1 MNFKL
6 EALLKLNKNKE
17 DLAMRE
23 MGRVNAHL
31 QSQKQRSSFMLSI
44 AEERIDSRN
53 NRIQEGIDIN
63 TLALYDN
70 FFQGVKLQNSRQEKV
85 ISEVQTRLEDTR
97 TKLVEAMRKRK
108 TLEILKDKELRA
120 EKSRQ
125 KNRELKEMDEIASN
139 AWRQNND

>member
-6 EALLKLNKNKE
+6 EALLKLNKSKE
-17 DLAMRE
+17 DLVMRE
-23 MGRVNAHL
+23 LGRINSHL
-31 QSQKQRSSFMLSI
+31 QNQKQRSTFMLSI
-44 AEERIDSRN
+44 ANEKIDSRN
-53 NRIQEGIDIN
+53 NRLQEGMDIG

-70 FFQGVKLQNSRQEKV
+70 FFQGVKLQNAKQSKV

-108 TLEILKDKELRA
+108 TLEILKDKEILD

-125 KNRELKEMDEIASN
+125 KKRELKEMDEIAANS
-139 AWRQNND
+139 WRLHNI

>member
-6 EALLKLNKNKE
+6 EALLKLNKSKE
-17 DLAMRE
+17 DLVMRE
-23 MGRVNAHL
+23 LGRINSHL
-31 QSQKQRSSFMLSI
+31 QDQKQRSNFMLSI
-44 AEERIDSRN
+44 ADERIDARN
-53 NRIQEGIDIN
+53 GRLQEGMDIG

-70 FFQGVKLQNSRQEKV
+70 FFQGVKIQNAKQNEV
-85 ISEVQTRLEDTR
+85 ISEVQTRLENTR

-125 KNRELKEMDEIASN
+125 TKRELKEMDEIAANS
-139 AWRQNND
+139 WRLHNN

>member
-6 EALLKLNKNKE
+6 EALLKLNKSKE
-17 DLAMRE
+17 DLVMRE
-23 MGRVNAHL
+23 LGRINSHL
-31 QSQKQRSSFMLSI
+31 QDQKQRSNFMLSI
-44 AEERIDSRN
+44 ADERIDARN
-53 NRIQEGIDIN
+53 GRLQEGMDIG

-70 FFQGVKLQNSRQEKV
+70 FFQGVKIQNAKQNEV
-85 ISEVQTRLEDTR
+85 ISEVQTRLENAR

-125 KNRELKEMDEIASN
+125 TKRELKEMDEIAANS
-139 AWRQNND
+139 WRLHNN